1 VTAHGAVLALASG
14 AIASGLGYAVWYTAL
29 PRLTATRAATIQ
41 LAVPVL
47 AAFGGVALL
56 GEPVSVRLVTAAVMV
71 LGGVGFT
78 ILRRS

>member
-1 VTAHGAVLALASG
+1 MASG
-14 AIASGLGYAVWYTAL
+14 AVASGLGYAVWYTAL

-47 AAFGGVALL
+47 AALAGVALL